1 MANTK
6 IPSELIA
13 DSSITAAKL
22 ADGTITTADIADS
35 NVTTAKIADSNVT
48 TAKIG
53 DAQVTTAKITDAN
66 VTTGKIADD
75 AVTTA
80 KMASNSVTSDTIASG
95 ITLAGTTTLSSHLV
109 MGDNDYIK
117 LGDSSDL
124 LITHDGSGSWIID
137 NGTGGLVLASDTL
150 SIKNAAYN
158 EQMISAVEN
167 GAVTL
172 YYDNNI
178 KFVTKADG
186 VDITGEL
193 QADSLDIDGNADIT
207 GNLVVAGADHTFYS
221 AAADIE
227 FNIGRDATQ
236 KININVDDN
245 NVKLIAQQDADGNS
259 THTYALDRYFAGTG
273 ANNFEI
279 QKAGSM
285 QFRID
290 TNGAATFT
298 HDVNIAA
305 DDRALRIGAGADFA
319 LFHDA
324 VDSTMRTST
333 GNLIL
338 SNTSQNNDILF
349 KGSDSGTIITALTLD
364 MSEAG
369 AATFNSTISSGAIT
383 STGNLLINESAN
395 TERSLRIQNS
405 SATAYFGI
413 EGSSAN
419 RFVGSSANNMFLGTT
434 TADGIEFATA
444 NVVRATIDSSGNVGI
459 ATTSPTEK
467 LHVSGGHIRINNGYE
482 LRTSDTSGNV
492 KTITRVNSS
501 NELEYGWSGAGPVK
515 FMGGGSYTERMRIH
529 TNANIGIGNT
539 SPNSKLHIGTGTN
552 SAVTVGSESTPAF
565 QIGGTDNYRLGMYTD
580 SEGGYIQNKN
590 GDNGIIFRTKTAGE
604 VMRLNAGTGVI
615 NAWKQI
621 NIHTNDSTTNDVVNS
636 LMITNSSTGTTTTG
650 FGGEIRFQA
659 ERNNGV
665 IQNTG
670 RIASVAEV
678 NSGSNISSGLSFW
691 TSAVGVIDEKV
702 RISYDGKV
710 GIGTGSPDNPLDIMK
725 SDSGYAQIRIGTN
738 KTDNTNKTAGIISTT
753 YTNQSVSMF
762 QMFNQNGSNA
772 IYYGSAD
779 GAHRGIQTHYF
790 YVNTNY
796 NSTSGHSL
804 ALTINSSGL
813 VSGDL
818 NDTSD
823 IGFKENIQ
831 DLESALDK
839 VKLLKPRTFTWKGH
853 KQAAGNSVG
862 FVAQEV
868 ETVITDDTI
877 VKGNNYNEETSEL
890 IGKSL
895 NTIGLV
901 SYLTKAIQEQQTII
915 DDLKSRIE
923 TLEG

>member
-349 KGSDSGTIITALTLD
+349 KGNDSGTIITALTLD
-364 MSEAG
+364 MSNSG
-369 AATFNSTISSGAIT
+369 QATFNSSVFVGNHLYLVDNKKAVFGDGEDLQIFSDGTHGFIRNHTDGGSVYNRAHTNWVVQTNASDGGADTAIQALRNGAIELYHDNDLTFQTTT
-383 STGNLLINESAN
+383 SGVQIGRNNDTTVRLQLYGAGSADHEIFFGNDGTNGHKDGAIRYYGETNGV
-395 TERSLRIQNS
+395 T
-405 SATAYFGI
+405 
-413 EGSSAN
+413 AN
-419 RFVGSSANNMFLGTT
+419 RRAMTFS
-434 TADGIEFATA
+434 TA
-444 NVVRATIDSSGNVGI
+444 NSEKMRITSAGVLESKSHVITGIDNNAFEVKTNHSGN
-459 ATTSPTEK
+459 P
-467 LHVSGGHIRINNGYE
+467 
-482 LRTSDTSGNV
+482 
-492 KTITRVNSS
+492 
-501 NELEYGWSGAGPVK
+501 
-515 FMGGGSYTERMRIH
+515 
-529 TNANIGIGNT
+529 
-539 SPNSKLHIGTGTN
+539 
-552 SAVTVGSESTPAF
+552 SAVKV
-565 QIGGTDNYRLGMYTD
+565 
-580 SEGGYIQNKN
+580 
-590 GDNGIIFRTKTAGE
+590 
-604 VMRLNAGTGVI
+604 AGTGSI
-615 NAWKQI
+615 NGISGSFQNFTVLNVMQDSGALNSIYAAGNIKTDGNI
-621 NIHTNDSTTNDVVNS
+621 NIGTSGKGISFSPTGDGSGSMSSELLDDYEEGSWTPACGATLSTAEGKYTKIGNQVTVYYH
-636 LMITNSSTGTTTTG
+636 LVTTG
-650 FGGEIRFQA
+650 GLPTSTSQV
-659 ERNNGV
+659 V
-665 IQNTG
+665 ITG
-670 RIASVAEV
+670 LPYTS
-678 NSGSNISSGLSFW
+678 NSGSLVAAPIYARYYTPNDSSL
-691 TSAVGVIDEKV
+691 TSLV
-702 RISYDGKV
+702 YDNE
-710 GIGTGSPDNPLDIMK
+710 S
-725 SDSGYAQIRIGTN
+725 QIRLMNINDQNFDLTIWGELEASHN
-738 KTDNTNKTAGIISTT
+738 N
-753 YTNQSVSMF
+753 SVYM
-762 QMFNQNGSNA
+762 
-772 IYYGSAD
+772 IGSA
-779 GAHRGIQTHYF
+779 TYM
-790 YVNTNY
+790 V
-796 NSTSGHSL
+796 
-804 ALTINSSGL
+804 
-813 VSGDL
+813 
-818 NDTSD
+818 
-823 IGFKENIQ
+823 
-831 DLESALDK
+831 
-839 VKLLKPRTFTWKGH
+839 
-853 KQAAGNSVG
+853 
-862 FVAQEV
+862 
-868 ETVITDDTI
+868 
-877 VKGNNYNEETSEL
+877 
-890 IGKSL
+890 
-895 NTIGLV
+895 
-901 SYLTKAIQEQQTII
+901 
-915 DDLKSRIE
+915 
-923 TLEG
+923 